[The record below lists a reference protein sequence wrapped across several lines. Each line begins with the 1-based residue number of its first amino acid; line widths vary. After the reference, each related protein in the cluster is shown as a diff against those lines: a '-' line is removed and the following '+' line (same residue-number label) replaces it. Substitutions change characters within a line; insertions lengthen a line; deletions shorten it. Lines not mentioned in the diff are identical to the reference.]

1 MHIPAIRHTMMLST
15 QPFRTLKHW
24 LLSLFTLL
32 MLASLFSGF
41 AQAQQ
46 GLQPIPPLTKL
57 VVDQANILS
66 PTEEEVLWQK
76 LLAFEKAKGSQIA
89 VITVPTTAPE
99 DIFSYSQR
107 AAETYKLGR
116 KGVGDGVLIVVAAN
130 DRKVWIYVMRHLEGA
145 IPDVLA
151 KRVTNEYITPAFKQ
165 GQYAAGL
172 EAATTQLMKLIEGEQ
187 LPAPSA
193 NAQNQYGEEVGLMD
207 VLILIG
213 ALAIIGSGIA
223 GATSRWL
230 VAPPAGGV
238 AGLIAYTMTSVL
250 GLGLMA
256 GIAVFIFILIF
267 GGRSYQMAT
276 QRSSNNHRNN
286 DIFWGGGFGGG
297 WGGGS
302 GGWGGG
308 SGGGFGGGWG
318 GSGGGGDAGGGG
330 AGGSW

>member
-15 QPFRTLKHW
+15 HPFRTLKHW

-32 MLASLFSGF
+32 ALASLFSGF
-41 AQAQQ
+41 AHAQQ
-46 GLQPIPPLTKL
+46 GLQPVPPLTKL

-66 PTEEEVLWQK
+66 PTEEEALWQK

-107 AAETYKLGR
+107 VAETYKLGR
-116 KGVGDGVLIVVAAN
+116 QGVGDGVLVVVAAN

-145 IPDVLA
+145 IPDVVA
-151 KRVTNEYITPAFKQ
+151 KRVINEYITPAFKQ

-172 EAATTQLMKLIEGEQ
+172 DAGTGQLMKLIEGEQ
-187 LPAPSA
+187 LPAPST

-256 GIAVFIFILIF
+256 GIAVFVFILIF

-302 GGWGGG
+302 GGGWGGG
-308 SGGGFGGGWG
+308 SGGGWG

>member
-1 MHIPAIRHTMMLST
+1 M
-15 QPFRTLKHW
+15 
-24 LLSLFTLL
+24 
-32 MLASLFSGF
+32 
-41 AQAQQ
+41 
-46 GLQPIPPLTKL
+46 
-57 VVDQANILS
+57 
-66 PTEEEVLWQK
+66 
-76 LLAFEKAKGSQIA
+76 LAFEKAKGSQIA

-107 AAETYKLGR
+107 VAETYKLGR
-116 KGVGDGVLIVVAAN
+116 QGVGDGVLVVVAAN

-145 IPDVLA
+145 IPDVIA
-151 KRVTNEYITPAFKQ
+151 KRVINEYITPAFKQ

-172 EAATTQLMKLIEGEQ
+172 DAGTGQLMKLIEGEQ

-193 NAQNQYGEEVGLMD
+193 NAANQQAEQVGWMD
-207 VLILIG
+207 ILILIG

-230 VAPPAGGV
+230 VAPPAGGI
-238 AGLIAYTMTSVL
+238 AGLIAYSMTAIL
-250 GLGLMA
+250 CWGLLA
-256 GIAVFIFILIF
+256 GAAVFVFILIF

>member
-1 MHIPAIRHTMMLST
+1 MYFHAIRHTMKFSPTTL
-15 QPFRTLKHW
+15 RNLKHW
-24 LLSLFTLL
+24 FLSLLTLL
-32 MLASLFSGF
+32 ALNSVFSGF

-46 GLQPIPPLTKL
+46 GLQAIPPLTKL

-76 LLAFEKAKGSQIA
+76 LLAFDKAKGSQIA

-116 KGVGDGVLIVVAAN
+116 KGVGDGVLVVVAAN

-151 KRVTNEYITPAFKQ
+151 KRVINEYITPAFKQ

-193 NAQNQYGEEVGLMD
+193 SANNQYGEEVGLMD

-238 AGLIAYTMTSVL
+238 AGLIAYTMTSVF

-256 GIAVFIFILIF
+256 GIAVFVFILIF

-276 QRSSNNHRNN
+276 QRSSNNRRNN
-286 DIFWGGGFGGG
+286 DIFWGGGF
-297 WGGGS
+297 GGGS

>member
-1 MHIPAIRHTMMLST
+1 MMFST
-15 QPFRTLKHW
+15 PILRTLKHRF
-24 LLSLFTLL
+24 LTLL
-32 MLASLFSGF
+32 ALIALVGVFSGAF
-41 AQAQQ
+41 FNAAQAQQ
-46 GLQPIPPLTKL
+46 GLQPVPQLTKL
-57 VVDQANILS
+57 VVDQANILT

-107 AAETYKLGR
+107 LAETYKLGR
-116 KGVGDGVLIVVAAN
+116 QGVGDGVLVVVAAN

-145 IPDVLA
+145 IPDVVA
-151 KRVTNEYITPAFKQ
+151 KRVITEYITPAFKQ
-165 GQYAAGL
+165 GQYATGL
-172 EAATTQLMKLIEGEQ
+172 EAGTTQLMKLIEGEQ

-193 NAQNQYGEEVGLMD
+193 TAHNQQEAEAGLID

-230 VAPPAGGV
+230 VAPPAGGI
-238 AGLIAYTMTSVL
+238 AALIAYSMTSIL

-256 GIAVFIFILIF
+256 GVAVFIFILIF

-286 DIFWGGGFGGG
+286 DIFWGGGFGGM
-297 WGGGS
+297 GGGS
-302 GGWGGG
+302 GGWGGD
-308 SGGGFGGGWG
+308 GGFGGGGWG